1 MIEHI
6 KRFIK
11 QLFSTPNEIS
21 QLRVEKFLA
30 ESQSREDLER
40 RLRMLEGP
48 DRNKWV

>member
-11 QLFSTPNEIS
+11 QLFSTYTDS
-21 QLRVEKFLA
+21 RQLRVEKFLA